1 MHFKISTI
9 VLAVLLVISMYFNFK
24 PTEIW
29 IAKPVWVL
37 NDSMTGEVKKYEL
50 ITQQKKLKFDS
61 KTDLFLHA
69 FKNAKIYHG
78 CYRDSIIIF
87 K

>member
-9 VLAVLLVISMYFNFK
+9 VLAVLLVISMYFNLK

-29 IAKPVWVL
+29 IANPIWVL
-37 NDSMTGEVKKYEL
+37 NPEVTTEVKKYEL
-50 ITQQKKLKFDS
+50 ITKFKKIKFDT
-61 KTDLFLHA
+61 KTDLFLYA
-69 FKNAKIYHG
+69 FKNGKAYQG
-78 CYRDSIIIF
+78 QYPDSIMIF